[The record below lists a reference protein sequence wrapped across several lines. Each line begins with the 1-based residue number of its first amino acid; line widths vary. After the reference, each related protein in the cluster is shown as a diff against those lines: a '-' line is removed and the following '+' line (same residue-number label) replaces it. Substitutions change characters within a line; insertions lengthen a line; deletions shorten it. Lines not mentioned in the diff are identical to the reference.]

1 MSDYDQPLGQP
12 KFRLFIKA
20 ETVEQ
25 AITAAKA
32 HKVLLE
38 DPIQVNHF
46 SVSGRA
52 RIAVHEAD
60 ILRWFSEHNEVMP
73 GYGYPIGTLLFYSN
87 H

>member
-1 MSDYDQPLGQP
+1 MPNYDQPHGQP

-25 AITAAKA
+25 AINAAKM

-38 DPIQVNHF
+38 DPFQFNHF

-60 ILRWFSEHNEVMP
+60 ILQWFNECGEVIA
-73 GYGYPIGTLLFYSN
+73 GYGYPIGTLLFYSS